1 MIITLTLLLFLCGIA
16 GFILNRN
23 NVILLIVAIEL
34 LLLAVT
40 LLILITSFE
49 FKDNIGQT
57 FSIYIISIAGAESII
72 GLSIIVA
79 YYKLRGN
86 LLLKA

>member
-1 MIITLTLLLFLCGIA
+1 MILTLTIFLFLCGIA

-40 LLILITSFE
+40 LFLT
-49 FKDNIGQT
+49 
-57 FSIYIISIAGAESII
+57 
-72 GLSIIVA
+72 LSS
-79 YYKLRGN
+79 
-86 LLLKA
+86 LLL

>member
-1 MIITLTLLLFLCGIA
+1 MIITLTIFLFICGIA

-40 LLILITSFE
+40 IINSCLTACSFAAE
-49 FKDNIGQT
+49 GAKCF
-57 FSIYIISIAGAESII
+57 YINVSQPPKER
-72 GLSIIVA
+72 GLKSCA
-79 YYKLRGN
+79 MLRFRSKECEEKEN
-86 LLLKA
+86 

>member
-1 MIITLTLLLFLCGIA
+1 MIITLTIFLFLCGIA

-40 LLILITSFE
+40 FINSCFTPCSFAAE
-49 FKDNIGQT
+49 VAKRF
-57 FSIYIISIAGAESII
+57 YINASLPPKERR
-72 GLSIIVA
+72 LSSRA
-79 YYKLRGN
+79 MLRLRSKECREKEN
-86 LLLKA
+86 